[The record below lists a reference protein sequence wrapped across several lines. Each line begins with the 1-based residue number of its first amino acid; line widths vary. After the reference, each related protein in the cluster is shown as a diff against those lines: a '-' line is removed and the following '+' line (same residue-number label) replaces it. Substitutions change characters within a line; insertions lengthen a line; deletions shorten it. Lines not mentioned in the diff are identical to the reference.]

1 MISRMQIDCVLFHI
15 KDVVLCGDSNKI
27 SFTYIMIMNLIKYLL
42 EGLAVA
48 VAAFYIPRR
57 KADLQE
63 IAMIGLTAA
72 AVFLVL
78 DSFSPAVA
86 AGARQGSGFGIGLQT
101 VGAIGGGH
109 PGSWGEAPPQQQQQ
123 QQQQQGFSEEGDA
136 DGD

>member
-1 MISRMQIDCVLFHI
+1 
-15 KDVVLCGDSNKI
+15 
-27 SFTYIMIMNLIKYLL
+27 MNLIKYLL

-86 AGARQGSGFGIGLQT
+86 AGARQGSGFGIGMGITNGL
-101 VGAIGGGH
+101 
-109 PGSWGEAPPQQQQQ
+109 E
-123 QQQQQGFSEEGDA
+123 GFEENENESETTSDTSSEGDSETENA
-136 DGD
+136 PTAAKVETYTSQPAELTE